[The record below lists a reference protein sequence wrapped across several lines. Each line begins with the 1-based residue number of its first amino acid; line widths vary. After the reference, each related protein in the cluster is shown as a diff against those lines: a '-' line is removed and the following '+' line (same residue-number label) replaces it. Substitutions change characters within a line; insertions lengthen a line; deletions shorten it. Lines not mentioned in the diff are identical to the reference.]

1 MQTVNGGG
9 YTIDDQEQ
17 LKEKIDRLENEI
29 NRLKTERQQ
38 PDQETP
44 DRSPDTPTDSPAG
57 VSRRGF
63 LKAVAG
69 GAAGLGLTGMLPSA
83 AALDI
88 KSPHDLSYYGGGST
102 TPDLEVDTHGN
113 LNLDGSNITN
123 AGTIDTEAL
132 SVAGTPVTNTSSVT
146 YYVDQANGD
155 DSNDGTSKSEAFATY
170 ERALEEV
177 PRFPDEQVTIRQ
189 IGDYSTDSVEIT
201 NKRGTIHRDGSFS
214 LRIVGDSELRATD
227 GNDQSNME
235 TFDGNFRIEGVTG
248 VAIESLNINGIPWV
262 YSSSGVLVNG
272 CYLGGIDY
280 YFVYSRASRI
290 HIVHSVFDGQA
301 NDPSRGVLS
310 LLSGDAVVR
319 NSNEIKN
326 WDQQN
331 KTFLWGYI
339 GGTIS
344 DGVQNKY
351 PDAGRKGDIV
361 PAEGRGIA
369 DEGFD
374 RDLDGKELTNAGAVT
389 TDQAVI
395 GGVRTARTADV
406 TLYVDES
413 NGDDNN
419 DGTSKSEAFASYERV
434 LEEVARFQDSASV
447 IVEQIGDYS
456 SDVTIDHR
464 HFGDRTPT
472 VRESGLMIR
481 GESQTSGQGG
491 TDPSNMETING
502 DILVHGGSGIQ
513 FRYLHLNGR
522 VSYFGS
528 IHGIL
533 NECKLGSDGLIFVRT
548 SGSKLNVNKCGLD
561 PQSQD
566 PAVGVQAVGAGVA
579 ATNNLTYQNWDP
591 SANTFLSGV
600 EGFVLDG
607 DMFRGRDY
615 DDSEVS
621 RRGHVYPS
629 DGWALAAPTNDLNLR
644 GKPLSG
650 LRKVSNASAGDLSS
664 GEWAFDDNRG
674 GSGTAAWVFKD
685 SAGTVHYKDF
695 DGTL

>member
-9 YTIDDQEQ
+9 HTIDDQEQ

-29 NRLKTERQQ
+29 DRLKTEQKQ

-44 DRSPDTPTDSPAG
+44 DGSPAG

-102 TPDLEVDTHGN
+102 TPDLEIDTHGN

-123 AGTIDTEAL
+123 AGTINTEKL

-155 DSNDGTSKSEAFATY
+155 DSDAGTSKSEAFETY

-177 PRFPDEQVTIRQ
+177 PRFPDKQVTIRQ
-189 IGDYSTDSVEIT
+189 IGDYSADSTVLIK
-201 NKRGTIHRDGSFS
+201 NRKGSIYWDGSFS
-214 LRIVGDSELRATD
+214 LRIVGDSEAKATD

-235 TFDGNFRIEGVTG
+235 TFDGEFFIEGVTG
-248 VAIESLNINGIPWV
+248 FEIDFLNINGAPWFMTC
-262 YSSSGVLVNG
+262 SGVTVNG
-272 CYLGGIDY
+272 CYLEGHDY
-280 YFVYSRASRI
+280 LFAYARAADLN
-290 HIVHSVFDGQA
+290 IVQCVLDGQA
-301 NDPSRGVLS
+301 NGPSYGVDS
-310 LLSGDAVVR
+310 LSGSNVVVGG
-319 NSNEIKN
+319 NTEIKN

-331 KTFLWGYI
+331 KTLLRTYR
-339 GGTIS
+339 GGKII
-344 DGVQNKY
+344 DGVQDKY
-351 PDAGRKGDIV
+351 PDAGRQGEIV

-369 DEGFD
+369 DAEFD

-395 GGVRTARTADV
+395 DGVRTARTSDV

-413 NGDDNN
+413 NGDDSNG
-419 DGTSKSEAFASYERV
+419 GTSKSEAFASYERV

-472 VRESGLMIR
+472 VRESGLKIR

-502 DILVHGGSGIQ
+502 DIIVHGGSGIH

-528 IHGIL
+528 IHGYL
-533 NECKLGSDGLIFVRT
+533 NECKLGSGGTIFARN
-548 SGSKLNVNKCGLD
+548 SGSILHINKCGLD

-566 PAVGVQAVGAGVA
+566 PVIGAQAAGGGILV
-579 ATNNLTYQNWDP
+579 TNNLTYQNWDP
-591 SANTFLSGV
+591 SANTYLSGI

-607 DMFRGRDY
+607 DMFRGKNY

-621 RRGHVYPS
+621 RKGHVYPS
-629 DGWALAAPTNDLNLR
+629 DGWALAAPTNDLDLR

-650 LRKVSNASAGDLSS
+650 LREVSNASAGDLSS